1 MGRKVARQSR
11 PLRGFLLY
19 NLDNMKND
27 PHKTFLNIVRENQLE
42 ESNLA
47 GLIKYGIDNL
57 PDNES
62 RPDLKLAD
70 FFFVL
75 SEKKD
80 LNPRLLDL
88 FTDAFVHCN
97 ESKDF
102 PTPTS
107 YEKLKDGLRAQLSGL
122 GDNPESD

>member
-1 MGRKVARQSR
+1 
-11 PLRGFLLY
+11 
-19 NLDNMKND
+19 MKND